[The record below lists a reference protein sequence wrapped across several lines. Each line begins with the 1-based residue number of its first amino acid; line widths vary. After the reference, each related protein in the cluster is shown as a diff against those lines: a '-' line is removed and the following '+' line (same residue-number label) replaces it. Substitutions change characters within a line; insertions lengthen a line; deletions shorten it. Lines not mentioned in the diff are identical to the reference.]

1 MTDNQPLATSLLA
14 TQTQTTDQGAVTAN
28 VLTFQ
33 VIQQLAAL
41 VYHTDQ
47 TTTGVVVLTVGLEVA
62 LQFVDVGGQQCNLH
76 FWRTSITNSLLVV
89 GYDLSFF
96 FNAECHVGN
105 PYFREALPGKRF
117 QQAED
122 KTSY

>member
-1 MTDNQPLATSLLA
+1 MTTNQPLSESLLA

-33 VIQQLAAL
+33 VIQQLATL

-47 TTTGVVVLTVGLEVA
+47 TTTGVVILTVGLEVA

-89 GYDLSFF
+89 GYDLSFI
-96 FNAECHVGN
+96 FNAECHVGIPFIKKPLQGDGFN
-105 PYFREALPGKRF
+105 RPRANSR
-117 QQAED
+117 
-122 KTSY
+122 